1 MRYIEAVR
9 AQGKNL
15 RISRSA
21 VSGQLSSLDLA
32 PWRDR
37 RLGLVGMGASANAIL
52 SALRSYWSAGLTAV
66 PWLGS
71 ELSQAG
77 TAAGVEAVIAVSQG
91 GESAEIIAA
100 LRDLPDGVASLA
112 VTDALESPVGRLA
125 RAALDL
131 ELLEDSNVRTIG
143 YTGTVQGL
151 LLLRDALAPG
161 HAPAAEWDWL
171 ADQVD
176 ELVPAAEQLAG
187 RLLPTLRG
195 AGSFDLVGSGV
206 HAGTAAQGA
215 LLLREVA
222 KLPAAAYETYQYL
235 HGPIEA
241 AGPGLVLLVTGGAR
255 EVKLAESMADA
266 GATVLLVTATAT
278 AGASRP
284 GLTVFP
290 LPAARPGTQ
299 PAAEAILG
307 ILPAQA
313 ISGALADAAGLPD
326 GEFRYHQDDTK
337 VR

>member
-15 RISRSA
+15 RISRAA
-21 VSGQLSSLDLA
+21 VSGQLSSLDLT

-37 RLGLVGMGASANAIL
+37 RLGLVGMGASANAITATL
-52 SALRSYWSAGLTAV
+52 PSYWSAALTAA

-77 TAAGVEAVIAVSQG
+77 TAAGLEAVIAVSQG

-100 LRDLPDGVASLA
+100 LRGLPDGVASLA
-112 VTDALESPVGRLA
+112 VTDAPESPVGRLA

-151 LLLRDALAPG
+151 LLLADALAPG
-161 HAPAAEWDWL
+161 RAPAADWDRL
-171 ADQVD
+171 ADQVE

-187 RLLPTLRG
+187 QLLETLR
-195 AGSFDLVGSGV
+195 AARSFDLVGSGV

-241 AGPGLVLLVTGGAR
+241 AGPGLMLLVTGGTR
-255 EVKLAESMADA
+255 EVKLAQSMAEA
-266 GATVLLVTATAT
+266 GATVVLVTAAAE
-278 AGASRP
+278 AGESRP

-290 LPAARPGTQ
+290 LPATG